1 MIALELQHATR
12 LAGVRLSKADA
23 LRYVAASLDTVGFR
37 ADCDIS
43 IRLVNRDESHALN
56 LQYRG
61 KDKPT
66 NVLSFPSDL
75 PDEVLAMLP
84 TQPLGD
90 LVICLPVVLAEAQ
103 AQSKAVGDHLAHLI
117 VHGTFHL
124 LGFDHETSD
133 DDAAHM
139 EGLEI
144 GTMARLRFCNP
155 YA

>member
-1 MIALELQHATR
+1 MKINLSLQQDFQANELPLKRGQIKKRIETT
-12 LAGVRLSKADA
+12 
-23 LRYVAASLDTVGFR
+23 LRHVGFDV
-37 ADCDIS
+37 DCEIGIACVDVS
-43 IRLVNRDESHALN
+43 ESQELN
-56 LQYRG
+56 LQYRE

-103 AQSKAVGDHLAHLI
+103 AQGKAVGDHLAHLI

-124 LGFDHETSD
+124 LGFDHETPRT
-133 DDAAHM
+133 ATKM
-139 EGLEI
+139 ETLEKKLLASLEI
-144 GTMARLRFCNP
+144 PNP
-155 YA
+155 YE